1 MKSLLK
7 KMTTKCF
14 GTMFAP
20 LFLPKQGCLNS
31 YYWGEDQSLIYFIKF
46 INLSSQFKP
55 ADTKDLKSFGLHIN
69 ETDFVVFCRL
79 AKIKILQR

>member
-7 KMTTKCF
+7 KMTMKCF

-20 LFLPKQGCLNS
+20 LFLPKQECLNS